1 MKKFFLSACLA
12 CAALTA
18 AAQAIPRDE
27 QIENQVKAT
36 LATMS
41 LDDKVGQMCELACD
55 LFTDN
60 EASKAQGK
68 FVFSKKNC
76 DYFLGERKVGSIL
89 NVPLGVA
96 QTPEVYAPYLE
107 YIQKVSMEKIGI
119 PDIYGLDQNHGTT
132 YTMGGTLFP
141 QNLNMAATFDREL
154 TRRGAEICAYE
165 TRASMVPWTYNPTI
179 DLARNPAWPRFWEN
193 FGEDAYMNAE
203 MAIAATKGFQ
213 GDDPNHVD
221 LYHIAACLKH
231 YMGYGVAINGR
242 DRTPSSINRS
252 DLREK
257 HFAPF
262 LAAAQNGALSI
273 MVNSGNDNGMPF
285 HANYELLTKWMK
297 QDLQWDGMI
306 VTDWADIDN
315 LYKRDHVAHDKKEA
329 IAMAINAGIDM
340 SMDPYDVEFCSILK
354 QCVEEGLVSMERI
367 DDAVSRV
374 LRLKYRLGLFDNPT
388 WKVGKKAYP
397 LFGSEEFAA
406 DSRRAAMESMV
417 LLKNDPS
424 TGSGTPVLPLKPGQK
439 VLLTGPNA
447 NSIRTLNGGWS
458 YTWQGHKT
466 DELVGDR
473 YNTILEAMTTR
484 LGEDKVS
491 YVPGVSYYVADGGNS
506 KWNSDFFC
514 NAAGVECSAAQAV
527 TDVMQAAKDVD
538 VIVACIGETSYC
550 ETPGNLSDL
559 NLSENQK
566 ELVRALGQTGKP
578 VVLVLNEGRPRIIAD
593 IEPVAKAVV
602 DIMLPANY
610 GGEALASLLTGDENF
625 SGKLPFSYPRYTN
638 ALSTYDYKPC
648 ESVGTM
654 SGDYNY
660 DAQVFVQWPY
670 GAGLSYTTYS
680 YNNIRVSKTDFT
692 ADDELTVSV
701 DVKNTGSR
709 AGKEAVLLF
718 SHDDVA
724 TSTPDIRRLRQFTK
738 IELQPGEQKTVSLTI
753 PAKDLAFVG
762 YDGKWRLEKGT
773 FTLMVGNQHAT
784 VNCTA
789 TKVWD
794 TPNR

>member
-1 MKKFFLSACLA
+1 MKKLFLSACLA
-12 CAALTA
+12 CAALGA
-18 AAQAIPRDE
+18 AAQAIPQDAKIE
-27 QIENQVKAT
+27 KQIKKT
-36 LATMS
+36 LAKMT
-41 LDDKVGQMCELACD
+41 LDDKVGQMCELAAD
-55 LFTDN
+55 LFTDG

-68 FVFSKKNC
+68 FVFSEKNI
-76 DYFLGERKVGSIL
+76 DYFIGERKVGSIL

-96 QTPEVYAPYLE
+96 QTPEVYAS
-107 YIQKVSMEKIGI
+107 YIDCVQQVSMKQIGI

-165 TRASMVPWTYNPTI
+165 TRATMVPWTYNPTI

-203 MAIAATKGFQ
+203 MAKAATRGFQ
-213 GDDPNHVD
+213 GDDPNHID
-221 LYHIAACLKH
+221 LYHISACLKH
-231 YMGYGVAINGR
+231 YMGYGVAVNGR
-242 DRTPSSINRS
+242 DRTPSSISRS

-262 LAAAQNGALSI
+262 LAAINDGALSI

-285 HANYELLTKWMK
+285 HANYELLTQWLK

-340 SMDPYDVEFCSILK
+340 SMDPYDVEFCSLLK
-354 QCVEEGLVSMERI
+354 QCVEEGLVPMERI

-374 LRLKYRLGLFDNPT
+374 LRLKYRLGLFEHPT
-388 WKVGKKAYP
+388 WKVGPKAYP

-406 DSRRAAMESMV
+406 DSRRAAEESMV
-417 LLKNDPS
+417 LLKNDN
-424 TGSGTPVLPLKPGQK
+424 GILPLKAGQK

-447 NSIRTLNGGWS
+447 NSLRTLNGGWS

-473 YNTILEAMTTR
+473 YKTIRAALAER
-484 LGEDKVS
+484 LGEDKVT
-491 YVPGVSYYVADGGNS
+491 YVPGVSYYEADGGNS
-506 KWNSDFFC
+506 NWNTDQIIDID
-514 NAAGVECSAAQAV
+514 AAVKAAA
-527 TDVMQAAKDVD
+527 DVD
-538 VIVACIGETSYC
+538 VVLCCIGETSYC

-566 ELVRALGQTGKP
+566 ELVRALGKTGKP
-578 VVLVLNEGRPRIIAD
+578 IVLILNEGRPRIIAD
-593 IEPVAKAVV
+593 IEPLATGVV
-602 DIMLPANY
+602 DVMLPSNY
-610 GGEALASLLTGDENF
+610 GGEALASLLTGDANF
-625 SGKLPFSYPRYTN
+625 SGKLPFTYPRYTN

-660 DAQVFVQWPY
+660 DAKVFVQWPY
-670 GAGLSYTTYS
+670 GAGLSYTTYEYS
-680 YNNIRVSKTDFT
+680 NLRVDKVDF
-692 ADDELTVSV
+692 AAGDQLTVSV
-701 DVKNTGSR
+701 DVKNTGAR

-724 TSTPDIRRLRQFTK
+724 TSTPDVRRLRQFTK
-738 IELQPGEQKTVSLTI
+738 VALEPGEQQTVSLTI
-753 PAKDLAFVG
+753 PADDLAFVG

-773 FTLMVGNQHAT
+773 FTLMVGNQHT
-784 VNCTA
+784 SVNCTA
-789 TKVWD
+789 TKVWE

>member
-1 MKKFFLSACLA
+1 MKKLFLSACIA
-12 CAALTA
+12 CAALSA

-27 QIENQVKAT
+27 QIEQQVKAT
-36 LATMS
+36 LARMS
-41 LDDKVGQMCELACD
+41 LDDKVGQMCELAAD
-55 LFTDN
+55 LFTDG
-60 EASKAQGK
+60 EASKAQGR
-68 FVFSKKNC
+68 FVFSKKNI
-76 DYFLGERKVGSIL
+76 DYLLGERKVGSIL
-89 NVPLGVA
+89 NVPLGTA
-96 QTPEVYAPYLE
+96 QTPEVYATYLE
-107 YIQKVSMEKIGI
+107 YIQKVSMDKIGI

-203 MAIAATKGFQ
+203 MAIAATRGFQ

-221 LYHIAACLKH
+221 LYHISACLKH

-242 DRTPSSINRS
+242 DRTPSSISRA

-340 SMDPYDVEFCSILK
+340 SMDPYDVEFCTLLK

-406 DSRRAAMESMV
+406 DSRRAAQESMV
-417 LLKNDPS
+417 LLKNEKDI
-424 TGSGTPVLPLKPGQK
+424 LPLKAGQK
-439 VLLTGPNA
+439 ILLTGPNA
-447 NSIRTLNGGWS
+447 NSLRTLNGGWS
-458 YTWQGHKT
+458 YTWQGHQT

-473 YNTILEAMTTR
+473 YNTILEAMTER
-484 LGEDKVS
+484 FGQDKIS
-491 YVPGVSYYVADGGNS
+491 YVPGISYHKADGGNS
-506 KWNSDFFC
+506 NWNSDYFVD
-514 NAAGVECSAAQAV
+514 AAGVKCEGAQAV
-527 TDVMQAAKDVD
+527 TDVISAAADAD
-538 VIVACIGETSYC
+538 VIVCCIGETSYC

-566 ELVRALGQTGKP
+566 ALVRALSQTGKP
-578 VVLVLNEGRPRIIAD
+578 IVLILNEGRPRIIAD
-593 IEPVAKAVV
+593 IEPLATAVV
-602 DIMLPANY
+602 DIMLPSNY
-610 GGEALASLLTGDENF
+610 GGEALASLLAGDANF
-625 SGKLPFSYPRYTN
+625 SGKLPFTYPRYTN

-670 GAGLSYTTYS
+670 GAGLSYTTYDYS
-680 YNNIRVSKTDFT
+680 NIRVDRHDFT
-692 ADDELTVSV
+692 ADDNITVSV
-701 DVKNTGSR
+701 DVKNTGTR

-753 PAKDLAFVG
+753 PARDLAFVG
-762 YDGKWRLEKGT
+762 YDGKWRIEKGT
-773 FTLMVGNQHAT
+773 FTLMMGNQRT
-784 VNCTA
+784 SVNCTA